1 MFENYSKEA
10 LRAIELAE
18 EESRNRSAS
27 YTSTEHL
34 LIGIL
39 KKGSSFSST
48 LLNSRGVN
56 LFAVKN
62 ELDKILINNT
72 SKKKFSSIKFII
84 SFVLFFPNIL
94 LSFMR
99 GLFSF
104 IFEKKTTPVYSI
116 LLQSVFKDSYK
127 KALLQ
132 NSVVTIEHLLIE
144 LLTYKDNNL
153 SYQIIANLGV
163 DAAIIKELISF
174 KLGIFNKS
182 TPKTF
187 VANNIHDI
195 ELKLLSIKDYTTD
208 MTANAKSD
216 PVIGRT
222 KEIERVIQ
230 ILARRRKNNPVLL
243 GEPGVGKT
251 AVAEG
256 LAKLIAENEVP
267 ELLQNKKVIAL
278 NLGSL
283 LAGAKYRGE
292 FEARLQQII
301 NVSQSLKLILFI
313 DEIHTIVGAGA
324 AEGAVDAANLLKPA
338 LARGE
343 LQCIGATT
351 KAEYR
356 KYIERDPALER
367 RFQPVKVEEP
377 SIPDAIKIIM
387 GLSKNYAIFHN
398 VRYTDQAIEAAV
410 NLSSQYI
417 ADRFLPDKAIDLL
430 DEAGAKVKL
439 SVKRVK
445 LPDEAAEVREE
456 FEHIK
461 NLKKTMKDKEGL
473 DGLMLQEKN
482 TLSRLNF
489 IFEKHGI
496 DIKVLDT
503 PEVNVDDIAQIVSI
517 WTGVPVNKLSKDESE
532 NLLQMEDILHKRII
546 GQHHAVV
553 SVSKAIRRARL
564 GLRNPNRPI
573 ASFIFAG
580 PTGVGKTEL
589 AKALASFF
597 FGSEDNMVRLD
608 MSEFMEKH
616 TVSKLIG
623 SPPGYV
629 GYEEGGQLTEAVR
642 SKPYTVVLFDEIEKA
657 HLDIFNMLL
666 QILEDGRLTD
676 SHGRVIDFKNTLL
689 ILTSNIGSK
698 IIEAESAKESSTA
711 IYDNTMSNNTA
722 YGRMFNLVNAE
733 LKIYF
738 KPEFLNRLDEII
750 VFNQLTLDDISKI
763 ANILIEQLTIRVKKQ
778 GFTLKVTS
786 RAKEK
791 LIKDGFEPA
800 YGARPL
806 RRAVVKLLEDNLAMA
821 FLRSDIELGM
831 TLTADLDDNDEVKIL
846 SSKE

>member
-10 LRAIELAE
+10 LQAIELAE
-18 EESRNRSAS
+18 EESQNRGAS
-27 YTSTEHL
+27 YVSTEHL

-48 LLNSRGVN
+48 LLNSRNIN
-56 LFAVKN
+56 LSSVRN
-62 ELDKILINNT
+62 ELDKILNNNT
-72 SKKKFSSIKFII
+72 KGNEKRVIKSIKKVKSFFIKGLLFFLHSLSFFLFKKKKE
-84 SFVLFFPNIL
+84 
-94 LSFMR
+94 
-99 GLFSF
+99 
-104 IFEKKTTPVYSI
+104 FEYTF
-116 LLQSVFKDSYK
+116 LLQSVFKNAYK
-127 KALLQ
+127 KALQQ
-132 NSVVTIEHLLIE
+132 NSKVTIEHLLVE
-144 LLTYKDNNL
+144 LLEDRDNNL
-153 SYQIIANLGV
+153 SRQIIVNLGG
-163 DAAIIKELISF
+163 DASNIKQLVSF
-174 KLGIFNKS
+174 KLGASNKNI
-182 TPKTF
+182 PKIS
-187 VANNIHDI
+187 VINNIDDV
-195 ELKLLSIKDYTTD
+195 EQKLLSIKDYTTD
-208 MTANAKSD
+208 MTAAIKSD
-216 PVIGRT
+216 PVVGRT

-256 LAKLIAENEVP
+256 LAKLIADNEVP
-267 ELLQNKKVIAL
+267 ALLQNKKVIAL

-367 RFQPVKVEEP
+367 RFQPVKVDEP
-377 SIPDAIKIIM
+377 NIPDSIKIIT
-387 GLSKNYAIFHN
+387 GISKNYALFHN
-398 VRYTDQAIEAAV
+398 VKYTEKAIESAV

-417 ADRFLPDKAIDLL
+417 ADRFLPDKAIDLI

-439 SVKRVK
+439 AANIAK
-445 LPDEAAEVREE
+445 LPDEIVILNTELKRLRELKE
-456 FEHIK
+456 TLQNKEDK
-461 NLKKTMKDKEGL
+461 NFTV
-473 DGLMLQEKN
+473 LQEEDVLFQLK
-482 TLSRLNF
+482 
-489 IFEKHGI
+489 IAFEKHKI
-496 DIKVLDT
+496 DAKVLEI
-503 PEVNVDDIAQIVSI
+503 PEVNSDDIAQILST
-517 WTGVPVNKLSKDESE
+517 WTGVPVNKISKDESE
-532 NLLQMEDILHKRII
+532 NLLQMENILHKRVV
-546 GQHHAVV
+546 GQDHAVA
-553 SVSKAIRRARL
+553 SISKAIRRARL

-580 PTGVGKTEL
+580 TTGVGKTEL

-642 SKPYTVVLFDEIEKA
+642 TKPYTVVLFDEIEKA
-657 HLDIFNMLL
+657 HLDVFNMLL

-676 SHGRVIDFKNTLL
+676 NHGRIIDFKNTLL

-698 IIEAESAKESSTA
+698 IIEAEGAKDSGA
-711 IYDNTMSNNTA
+711 PIYNNKASNNTA
-722 YGRMFNLVNAE
+722 YQRIYDLVNAE
-733 LKIYF
+733 LKIHF

-750 VFNQLTLDDISKI
+750 IFNQLTLNDIGKI
-763 ANILIEQLTIRVKKQ
+763 ANILIEQLAERVKKQ
-778 GFTLKVTS
+778 GFTLKVTD
-786 RAKEK
+786 RTKEK
-791 LIKDGFEPA
+791 LIKDGFEPT

-806 RRAVVKLLEDNLAMA
+806 RRAVVKLLEDNLAIA
-821 FLRSDIELGM
+821 FLRSDVESGM
-831 TLTADLDDNDEVKIL
+831 ILTVDLDDNDNIKIL